1 MRWKLVL
8 CLVWMQ
14 LGACLALS
22 VTSQAQSYDIVIKN
36 GHLFDAK
43 NGINQPMELAIL
55 HGKIAKVAS
64 TIPAQEAKK
73 VLDAAG
79 MWISPGFIDP
89 HTHVFVG
96 ENPRVFAG
104 GSSSVFPDAFS
115 FRAGV
120 TTVVDAGTSG
130 WRNFEYFKTTVID
143 VAQTRVLAF
152 LNIAG
157 GGMSGDPF
165 QQDIQDMNPEMTF
178 NMIQKYPDLMVGVKI
193 GHYEGK
199 SWQPFDLAIEAAT
212 LAKRP
217 LIVEC
222 HLPEYSLEDQL
233 KRMRPGD
240 LLTHTYENIR
250 DRSPVVDE
258 QGKLRPEVLEA
269 KNRGILFDLSH
280 GGAGFWFDQ
289 AVPAIRQGLRP
300 DTFGTDLHRFSMNS
314 GMKNFANV
322 LSKFLALGLELE
334 EVLEKATWG
343 TAKALLRE
351 DLGHL
356 SEGAVADLTLIRIRE
371 GSFGF
376 VDSGGVSIKGNKLIE
391 PELTIRAGRIVYDL
405 NGLSATPLK
414 IDN

>member
-1 MRWKLVL
+1 MRWNLDFYIASILWLL
-8 CLVWMQ
+8 CLAVPM
-14 LGACLALS
+14 GVKS
-22 VTSQAQSYDIVIKN
+22 QSYDLVIKN
-36 GHLFDAK
+36 GHLYDAK
-43 NGINQPMELAIL
+43 NRINQPMDLAIKG
-55 HGKIAKVAS
+55 GKIAKVAPK
-64 TIPAQEAKK
+64 IPAGDGKK
-73 VLDAAG
+73 AIDATG
-79 MWISPGFIDP
+79 LWISPGFIDP

-115 FRAGV
+115 FRSGV

-130 WRNFEYFKTTVID
+130 WRNFEDFKTSVID

-217 LIVEC
+217 LLVEC

-258 QGKLRPEVLEA
+258 QGNLRPEVLEA
-269 KNRGILFDLSH
+269 KHRGVLFDLSH

-289 AVPAIRQGLRP
+289 AVPAIQQGLTP

-322 LSKFLALGLELE
+322 LSKFLALGMGLE

-356 SEGAVADLTLIRIRE
+356 SEGTVADLTLIRIRE

-376 VDSGGVSIKGNKLIE
+376 VDSGGVRITGNKLIE

-405 NGLSATPLK
+405 NGLSASPFK
-414 IDN
+414 FD

>member
-1 MRWKLVL
+1 MWWKLSLCVVL
-8 CLVWMQ
+8 IQVAAW
-14 LGACLALS
+14 LAYPVAS
-22 VTSQAQSYDIVIKN
+22 IAQSYDIIIKN
-36 GHLFDAK
+36 GHLYDAK
-43 NGINQPMELAIL
+43 NGINHPMELAISQ
-55 HGKIAKVAS
+55 GKIAKIAP
-64 TIPAQEAKK
+64 TIPAREAKK
-73 VLDAAG
+73 VIDAAG

-96 ENPRVFAG
+96 ESPRVFAG

-130 WRNFEYFKTTVID
+130 WRNFERFKTTVID

-165 QQDIQDMNPEMTF
+165 QQDILDMNPEMTF

-217 LIVEC
+217 LLVEC
-222 HLPEYSLEDQL
+222 HLPEYSLKDQL
-233 KRMRPGD
+233 KRMRKGD

-250 DRSPVVDE
+250 DRSPIVDD

-269 KNRGILFDLSH
+269 KNRGVLFDLSH

-289 AVPAIRQGLRP
+289 AVPAMQQGLTP

-322 LSKFLALGLELE
+322 LSKFLALGMELE
-334 EVLEKATWG
+334 KVLEKATWG

-376 VDSGGVSIKGNKLIE
+376 VDSGGASIIGNKLIE
-391 PELTIRAGRIVYDL
+391 PELTIRAGRVVYDL
-405 NGLSATPLK
+405 NGLSASPFKL
-414 IDN
+414 D

>member
-1 MRWKLVL
+1 MRYIPGIWVL
-8 CLVWMQ
+8 LIGCFLLITGSHSVW
-14 LGACLALS
+14 
-22 VTSQAQSYDIVIKN
+22 AQSYDLVIKN

-43 NGINQPMELAIL
+43 NGINQPMEIAIL
-55 HGKIAKVAS
+55 KGKIAKVAS
-64 TIPAQEAKK
+64 HIPATEGNK
-73 VLDAAG
+73 VIDAGG

-96 ENPRVFAG
+96 EKPRVFAG

-115 FRAGV
+115 FRSGV

-130 WRNFEYFKTTVID
+130 WRNFEHFKSTVID

-157 GGMSGDPF
+157 GGMSGDPY

-193 GHYEGK
+193 GHYEGE
-199 SWQPFDLAIEAAT
+199 SWQPFDLAVEAAA
-212 LAKRP
+212 LSNRP
-217 LIVEC
+217 LLVEC
-222 HLPEYSLEDQL
+222 HLPEYSLKEQL
-233 KRMRPGD
+233 RRMRPGD
-240 LLTHTYENIR
+240 LLTHTYEHIR
-250 DRSPVVDE
+250 DREPIIDQNGNLLPAVI
-258 QGKLRPEVLEA
+258 EA
-269 KNRGILFDLSH
+269 RKRGVLFDLSH

-289 AVPAIRQGLRP
+289 AVPAIQQGLTP

-322 LSKFLALGLELE
+322 LSKFLALGLDLE

-343 TAKALLRE
+343 TAKALKRE

-356 SEGAVADLTLIRIRE
+356 SEGAVADLTLLSIRS

-376 VDSGGVSIKGNKLIE
+376 VDSAGMSITGNQMIE
-391 PELTIRAGRIVYDL
+391 PELTIRAGRVVYDL
-405 NGLSATPLK
+405 NGISATPFK
-414 IDN
+414 KVK